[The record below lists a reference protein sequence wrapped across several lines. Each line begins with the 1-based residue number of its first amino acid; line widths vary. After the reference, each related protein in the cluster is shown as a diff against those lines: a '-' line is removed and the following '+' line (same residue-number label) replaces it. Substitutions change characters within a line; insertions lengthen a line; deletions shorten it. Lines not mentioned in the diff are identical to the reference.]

1 MKIFRESEDIFSEKY
16 NRAYR
21 LYSDIF
27 EASVKRV
34 TKITIIDAISR
45 GRLNSMKKLSNVLI
59 R

>member
-1 MKIFRESEDIFSEKY
+1 MKIFKESEDIFSEKY

-21 LYSDIF
+21 LCSDIF
-27 EASVKRV
+27 EVSVKRV